1 MSHDSHSHG
10 STGYEKKDVNVPLV
24 LWISAAVAVL
34 IVLSVLFV
42 QEYVTMQA
50 EKAAYEIRL
59 KPDNPQ
65 LLELRAHEQAELA
78 ATKVIDSAKGL
89 YQIPI
94 ERAIALTIEQ
104 YKVDQKTPV
113 SNGGTTR

>member
-10 STGYEKKDVNVPLV
+10 SGGYEKKDVNVAMI

-34 IVLSVLFV
+34 IVVSVLFV
-42 QEYVTMQA
+42 QQYVTMEA
-50 EKAAYEIRL
+50 EQAAYEIRL

-65 LLELRAHEQAELA
+65 LLELHAHEDAELA
-78 ATKVIDSAKGL
+78 ATKVLDTVKGF

-94 ERAIALTIEQ
+94 DRAIELTIEH
-104 YKVDQKTPV
+104 YKVDANTPV
-113 SNGGTTR
+113 SSGRTTR

>member
-42 QEYVTMQA
+42 QQYVTMQA
-50 EKAAYEIRL
+50 ESAAYEIRL
-59 KPDNPQ
+59 KPENPQ
-65 LLELRAHEQAELA
+65 LLELRAHEDAALV
-78 ATKVIDSAKGL
+78 ATKVLDSTKGI

-94 ERAIALTIEQ
+94 ERAIELTIEQ
-104 YKVDQKTPV
+104 YKDDRKTPV